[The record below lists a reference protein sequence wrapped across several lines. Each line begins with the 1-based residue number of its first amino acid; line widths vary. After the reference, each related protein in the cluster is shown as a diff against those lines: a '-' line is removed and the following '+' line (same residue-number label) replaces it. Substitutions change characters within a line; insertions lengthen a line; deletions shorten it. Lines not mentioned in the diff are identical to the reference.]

1 MIRKHLLSVSFFMVW
16 SLSCLFQPAAGQTS
30 VSPDQQLAEGREFFR
45 KGDFRH
51 AAMVWEEASVR
62 LDPEKDTVLY
72 ADILLNL
79 ASAYQ
84 MIGHHRKSLSLLE
97 SALEK
102 SNDPDRQALF
112 FSTLGDIHL
121 SLGNSDEAAEYFLK
135 GLESARQ
142 TNTPRVLITVL
153 NNLGN
158 GVAAEQNDVGAM
170 TFYEEAMDLI
180 GDSKE
185 NEDLKSKILLNL
197 VRLEFQMEKYQEL
210 AGVTDMLLSEIETL
224 PDSFQKASDLIT
236 LSRLIGKIG
245 KHLARSDEEL
255 IRNEY
260 QALDQAGRI
269 GELLQ
274 NPRVLSSACGYMAR
288 LYEAENRNAEAMDL
302 TRRAVFFAQQ
312 GEIPELLYLWQWAS
326 GRLFKAS
333 GDNENA
339 VKAYHTAIAT
349 LNPIRQELFRG
360 FRSRQDTFGE
370 AVKPVYLEL
379 TDLLLKQAETLT
391 DQAGR
396 QQLLLKARDTME
408 ILKTAELQDFF
419 EDECVT
425 AIQTQKTVLDRTPPN
440 TAVLYPILF
449 PDHLTLL
456 LTLPDGMKQISVPVG
471 SEPVGNTV
479 ARYRQ
484 RLQTRPLN
492 LFLEDSQQLYDW
504 VIRPA
509 ESILAE
515 QKIDTLI
522 VAPDG
527 ALRLIPFST
536 LHDGKQ
542 YLIEKYAVGTIPAIQ
557 LTDPRPMN
565 KKNFTILIGGLSE
578 ARQGFPPLPSVT
590 SELKDIREIMAS
602 KVLLEN
608 KDYTLENLTREFRN
622 NEFDLLHIATHG
634 IFGGTP
640 KESFLLA
647 YSDKLTMDRLEDLI
661 GLGRFRENKVEL
673 LTLSACQTALGN
685 ERAALG
691 LAGVAVKAGV
701 RSAIATLWFV
711 DDEATSL
718 AIREFYR
725 QLKTGISKVKAMQ
738 NVQKKLISQRRYQH
752 PLYWA
757 PFLVIGN
764 WM

>member
-1 MIRKHLLSVSFFMVW
+1 MIRKHFLSLSFFIVF
-16 SLSCLFQPAAGQTS
+16 SLFQSAAGQT
-30 VSPDQQLAEGREFFR
+30 PDQRIDDGKEFFR
-45 KGDFRH
+45 KGDFKH
-51 AAMVWEEASVR
+51 AAMVWEEIAASS
-62 LDPEKDTVLY
+62 DPEKNTGQY
-72 ADILLNL
+72 ADVLLNI
-79 ASAYQ
+79 ANAYQ
-84 MIGHHRKSLSLLE
+84 MLGHHRKAV
-97 SALEK
+97 SALESLLPLLEK
-102 SNDPDRQALF
+102 SKDRDHEALF

-158 GVAAEQNDVGAM
+158 GVAAEQNYIGAM
-170 TFYEEAMDLI
+170 TFYEEAIDLI

-185 NEDLKSKILLNL
+185 YSDLKSKILLNL

-210 AGVTDMLLSEIETL
+210 AGVTDTVVTEIEAL

-236 LSRLIGKIG
+236 LSRLLHKIG
-245 KHLARSDEEL
+245 KNLARSDEGL

-260 QALDQAGRI
+260 RALKSAEQIGISLRNSRI
-269 GELLQ
+269 I
-274 NPRVLSSACGYMAR
+274 SSACGYMAQ
-288 LYEAENRNAEAMDL
+288 LYEAEKRNAEALEL

-312 GEIPELLYLWQWAS
+312 GEMPELLYLWQWES
-326 GRLFKAS
+326 GRLFKAA
-333 GDNENA
+333 GDIENA
-339 VKAYHTAIAT
+339 VKAYNTAIST

-360 FRSRQDTFGE
+360 FRSRQDTFNE

-379 TDLLLKQAETLT
+379 TDLLLKQAETIKDDT
-391 DQAGR
+391 ER
-396 QQLLLKARDTME
+396 QKMLLNARDTME
-408 ILKTAELQDFF
+408 ILKTAELEDFF

-425 AIQTQKTVLDRTPPN
+425 AVQTQKTVLDRTPPN

-449 PDHLTLL
+449 TDHLILL

-471 SEPVGNTV
+471 SEQVGSTV
-479 ARYRQ
+479 ARYRE

-492 LFLEDSQQLYDW
+492 LFLEDSQAIYDW

-509 ESILAE
+509 EAIFAQ

-536 LHDGKQ
+536 LHDGSRF
-542 YLIEKYAVGTIPAIQ
+542 LIEKYAVGTIPAIQ
-557 LTDPRPMN
+557 LTDPGPMN

-590 SELKDIREIMAS
+590 AELEDIREIMNS

-608 KDYTLENLTREFRN
+608 KDYTLENLTREFKN
-622 NEFDLLHIATHG
+622 NEYDFLHIATHG

-647 YSDKLTMDRLEDLI
+647 YNDKLTMDRLEELVGI
-661 GLGRFRENKVEL
+661 GKFRENKVEL

-725 QLKTGISKVKAMQ
+725 ELNTGISKVKAMQ

>member
-1 MIRKHLLSVSFFMVW
+1 MIRKHFLLISFFIIW
-16 SLSCLFQPAAGQTS
+16 SFSQAAAEQKLPPA
-30 VSPDQQLAEGREFFR
+30 DQQIAEGKEFFH
-45 KGDFRH
+45 KGNFKQS
-51 AAMVWEEASVR
+51 AILWEEAAAS
-62 LDPEKDTVLY
+62 LEPEKNTERY
-72 ADILLNL
+72 ADLLLHL
-79 ASAYQ
+79 ANAYQ
-84 MIGHHRKSLSLLE
+84 MLGHHRKAILLLE
-97 SALEK
+97 SALPLPEK
-102 SNDPDRQALF
+102 SKDDEALF

-135 GLESARQ
+135 GVESARHK
-142 TNTPRVLITVL
+142 NTPRVLISVL

-158 GVAAEQNDVGAM
+158 GLAAEQNYIGAM
-170 TFYEEAMDLI
+170 TFYEEAIDLI
-180 GDSKE
+180 DDSEE
-185 NEDLKSKILLNL
+185 NADLKSKILLNL
-197 VRLEFQMEKYQEL
+197 IRLEMQMEKYQEL
-210 AGVTDMLLSEIETL
+210 IPVTDTVLTEIESL

-236 LSRLIGKIG
+236 LSRLIRKIG
-245 KHLARSDEEL
+245 KNIARSDEGL
-255 IRNEY
+255 ISTAYR
-260 QALDQAGRI
+260 ALKEAGRI
-269 GELLQ
+269 GEVLQ
-274 NPRVLSSACGYMAR
+274 NPRILSSASGYMAQ
-288 LYEAENRNAEAMDL
+288 LYEAENRNAEALEL
-302 TRRAVFFAQQ
+302 TRRAAFFAQQ
-312 GEIPELLYLWQWAS
+312 GEMPELLYLWQWES
-326 GRLFKAS
+326 GRLFKAA
-333 GDNENA
+333 GDMENA
-339 VKAYHTAIAT
+339 VKAYRSAIST

-360 FRSRQDTFGE
+360 FRSRQDTFNE
-370 AVKPVYLEL
+370 SVKPVYLEL
-379 TDLLLKQAETLT
+379 TELLLKQAETLT
-391 DQAGR
+391 DPGECR
-396 QQLLLKARDTME
+396 HRLIEARDTME
-408 ILKTAELQDFF
+408 ILKSAELEDFF

-425 AIQTQKTVLDRTPPN
+425 AVQTQKSMLDRTPPN

-456 LTLPDGMKQISVPVG
+456 LTLPEGMTQVSVPAG
-471 SEPVGNTV
+471 SEQVGNII

-504 VIRPA
+504 VIRPVEA
-509 ESILAE
+509 VFKE
-515 QKIDTLI
+515 QAIDTLI

-542 YLIEKYAVGTIPAIQ
+542 FLIEKYAVGTIPAIR
-557 LTDPRPMN
+557 LTEPKAVN
-565 KKNFTILIGGLSE
+565 KKEFRILIGGLSE
-578 ARQGFPPLPSVT
+578 ARQGFPPLPSVNA
-590 SELKDIREIMAS
+590 ELKDIQSIMNS
-602 KVLLEN
+602 KFLLEN
-608 KDYTLENLTREFRN
+608 KDYTIENLSREFRN

-647 YSDKLTMDRLEDLI
+647 YNDRLTMDALEELI
-661 GLGRFRENKVEL
+661 SIGRFRENKVEL

-725 QLKTGISKVKAMQ
+725 QLTTGISKVKAMQ
-738 NVQKKLISQRRYQH
+738 NVQKKLIAQRRYQH